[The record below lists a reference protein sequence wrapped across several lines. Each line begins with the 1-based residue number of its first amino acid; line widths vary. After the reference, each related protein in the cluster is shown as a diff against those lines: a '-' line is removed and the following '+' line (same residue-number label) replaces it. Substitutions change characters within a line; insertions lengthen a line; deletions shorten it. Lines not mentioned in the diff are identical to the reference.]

1 MLGWDSSLLIAEKRV
16 LFNIKGGIH
25 ILTGLKGRS
34 ILSIFKDIF
43 LKGMAN
49 ITRSFVFIDV
59 RMEILS
65 FMFIFHVLVGS

>member
-1 MLGWDSSLLIAEKRV
+1 MLGWDSSLLIAVKRV
-16 LFNIKGGIH
+16 LCNIKGGIH
-25 ILTGLKGRS
+25 MLTGLKGGS

-49 ITRSFVFIDV
+49 ITMNFVFIDV